1 MKNSDI
7 VREFSLPR
15 KLTHGVI
22 VDILANGLFA
32 GYCGFDGVDFDQA
45 AYQAAKEKLIAE
57 GMEGPTVE
65 DIQARMLEDGGSI
78 SLHTLEG
85 DDDEW
90 NELTLDKLVK
100 GLSIYDEKPV
110 NGTLADILSGDK
122 DLVLDSNDY
131 DAVLQYAVFGDL
143 AIG

>member
-1 MKNSDI
+1 MKDSRT
-7 VREFSLPR
+7 VREFSVPH

-22 VDILANGLFA
+22 VDILSNGLFEN
-32 GYCGFDGVDFDQA
+32 YCGFDGVDYDQA
-45 AYQAAKEKLIAE
+45 AYQAAKEKLLAE
-57 GMEGPTVE
+57 GAKDLTVE
-65 DIQARMLEDGGSI
+65 EIQARMLEDGGSI

-85 DDDEW
+85 EDDEW

-110 NGTLADILSGDK
+110 NGTLNDILSGDK

>member
-1 MKNSDI
+1 MKDSRT
-7 VREFSLPR
+7 VREFSVPH

-22 VDILANGLFA
+22 VDILANGLFEN
-32 GYCGFDGVDFDQA
+32 YCGFDGVDYDQA
-45 AYQAAKEKLIAE
+45 EYQAAKEKLLAE
-57 GMEGPTVE
+57 GAKDLTVE
-65 DIQARMLEDGGSI
+65 EIQARMLEDGGSI

-85 DDDEW
+85 GDDDW

-110 NGTLADILSGDK
+110 NGTLNDILSGDK

-143 AIG
+143 VIG

>member
-1 MKNSDI
+1 MKDSRT
-7 VREFSLPR
+7 VREFSVPH
-15 KLTHGVI
+15 KLNHDVI
-22 VDILANGLFA
+22 VDILTNGLFA
-32 GYCGFDGVDFDQA
+32 GYCGFDGVDYDQA
-45 AYQAAKEKLIAE
+45 AYQAAKEKLLAE
-57 GMEGPTVE
+57 GAKDLTVE
-65 DIQARMLEDGGSI
+65 EIQARMLEDGGSI

-85 DDDEW
+85 EDDEW

-110 NGTLADILSGDK
+110 NGTLNDILSGDK